1 MTRTYWLDPSREPDE
16 IAAEARSRINRY
28 AERMQTSGRAEVMRR
43 MSRLAFSRDADS
55 GLDARA
61 VQIGGEQ
68 GELIGTRDNQLGTL
82 NRQVG
87 NMVTSARPSY
97 TARSIATSAESIM
110 HVNVATALCD
120 FMISRRGA
128 EEAAKRAE
136 MFMQLYGKGWGSVI
150 WNERAGK
157 YIGQD
162 ETGRKRYT
170 GDIIFAAKRPDE
182 VVEDIDLDVSST
194 RRRSTSGSW
203 WPVRCRAGSLRSSTP
218 PRRTTSCRRTP
229 QRYWRASA
237 RTSAWT
243 ARGSVERTATW

>member
-128 EEAAKRAE
+128 EEAAKRAQIHADVE
-136 MFMQLYGKGWGSVI
+136 ARMAIARGVEDSAFLGMGLSDE
-150 WNERAGK
+150 ERAERFHTYGM
-157 YIGQD
+157 
-162 ETGRKRYT
+162 
-170 GDIIFAAKRPDE
+170 
-182 VVEDIDLDVSST
+182 T
-194 RRRSTSGSW
+194 R
-203 WPVRCRAGSLRSSTP
+203 
-218 PRRTTSCRRTP
+218 
-229 QRYWRASA
+229 
-237 RTSAWT
+237 
-243 ARGSVERTATW
+243 